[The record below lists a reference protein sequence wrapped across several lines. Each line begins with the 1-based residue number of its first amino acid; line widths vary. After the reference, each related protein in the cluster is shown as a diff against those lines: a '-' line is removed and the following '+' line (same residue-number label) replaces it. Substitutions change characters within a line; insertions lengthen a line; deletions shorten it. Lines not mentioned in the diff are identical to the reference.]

1 MSFCDK
7 CGTPIPEG
15 SKFCPSCG
23 SEVKDKANGETIQSQ
38 ESPIITVD
46 NPIVIDQP
54 GLIVNQPFF
63 RTEQVTENN
72 QADISNN
79 TEKTMAPWLG
89 LGAFVLSIIAIFTGN
104 ATVTLALSVVAFV
117 LAIVALVKKGR
128 LKGFPIAALVIASL
142 CVIISIIVIGVGSLF
157 KNGGSEL
164 AKDVTEKVTEKV
176 VEEADEALEKK
187 VDPDLVAFLD
197 EYEAF
202 VDAYVEFMQNY
213 SSDPSNAIN
222 MLGDYTDMLTK
233 LAEYSTKLEKYDTK
247 DMPAADAAYY
257 LEVTARCA
265 EKMLKV
271 AGSLG
276 DN

>member
-1 MSFCDK
+1 MSFCDE

-23 SEVKDKANGETIQSQ
+23 AKVKDKANGETIQSQ

-46 NPIVIDQP
+46 NPVVLDQP
-54 GLIVNQPFF
+54 GLNVNQPFF
-63 RTEQVTENN
+63 QTEQVTENN

-176 VEEADEALEKK
+176 VEEADEGLEKK

-247 DMPAADAAYY
+247 DMSAVDAAYY

>member
-1 MSFCDK
+1 MSFCDV
-7 CGTPIPEG
+7 CGTQIPEG

-23 SEVKDKANGETIQSQ
+23 AEVKAKTNNETIPPQ
-38 ESPIITVD
+38 EPPIITVE
-46 NPIVIDQP
+46 NPVVIEQP
-54 GLIVNQPFF
+54 DVSANQPVYQ
-63 RTEQVTENN
+63 TEQATIGN
-72 QADISNN
+72 QVAMPDTN
-79 TEKTMAPWLG
+79 EKTMAPWLG

-104 ATVTLALSVVAFV
+104 ATVTIILSVVAFV

-142 CVIISIIVIGVGSLF
+142 CVIISIIVFGVGSLF

-187 VDPDLVAFLD
+187 ADPELVAFLD

-222 MLGDYTDMLTK
+222 MLGEYTDMLTK
-233 LAEYSTKLEKYDTK
+233 LAEYSSKLEKYDTK
-247 DMPAADAAYY
+247 DMSAADAAYY